1 MTDTTSADDGERHAL
16 TRRRILD
23 AALALVDSEGLKAL
37 SMRRLG
43 AALGVEAMS
52 LYHHFPSKEEL
63 LDGLVATVLSE
74 VPLPEATPTGWEDAV
89 RYGFASPFRRIL
101 LALSDS
107 SRSSPTGHRCSE
119 RRWSWW
125 RVPSPSWRPPV
136 RTAPGG
142 SSLDDPALL
151 HVRVRPV

>member
-1 MTDTTSADDGERHAL
+1 VTDTTSAVDGERHAL

-23 AALALVDSEGLKAL
+23 TALQLVDSEGLRAL

-52 LYHHFPSKEEL
+52 LYHHFPSKGEL

-89 RYGFASPFRRIL
+89 RYGFGAFRRIL
-101 LALSDS
+101 
-107 SRSSPTGHRCSE
+107 RH
-119 RRWSWW
+119 
-125 RVPSPSWRPPV
+125 
-136 RTAPGG
+136 PGG
-142 SSLDDPALL
+142 RRLRAASGGVGVDDPALPY
-151 HVRVRPV
+151 VRIRPV